1 MLSRTPCLRGRG
13 PPRRRVRVRGRKVRM
28 GGGTVEEREALMGC
42 GWWEGWMDLA
52 GVLWS
57 QA

>member
-1 MLSRTPCLRGRG
+1 
-13 PPRRRVRVRGRKVRM
+13 M

-42 GWWEGWMDLA
+42 GWWEFWMDLA